1 MSFLTGLALRRRS
14 VTIMVILLILVG
26 GVVTYRAMER
36 ELFPEI
42 EFPNITILTIY
53 PSANPDSVVRD
64 VTEPIE
70 DAIDGMTGLNEIQ
83 SVSSENMSMIIAT
96 FEFGEDML
104 EAERAIV
111 SNINGLSFPAG
122 VEEPIVS
129 RMANDVWPVIQLSVI
144 GDRDIPSLQ
153 RIMDDLIIP
162 AIERVDGVLEAA
174 VLGRSDEQVLIT
186 VDTDKLEDLGIS
198 LSQVS
203 QAVRE
208 NNISF
213 PAGDIDDGKRI
224 FPVRTAHELGSLD
237 EIRNLVAGFEQVPGS
252 PRGQRPIL
260 LSDIAEVRLGTA
272 EASRISRTNGKP
284 SLAILVIKEPEAN
297 TVDVTDQVLEALA
310 QIEGLPPDVEIITL
324 TNNGPEIQAQLSSL
338 VREGFW
344 GLLFAVAMVFL
355 FLVNLRPTVLKG
367 ISLTLRPTLIIGLSI
382 PLSILTGIVFMGFT
396 DLTLN
401 MMTLAGL
408 AIAVGRV
415 VDDSIVVLENMY
427 RHIQAGEERLQ
438 AAVEGTKE
446 VGAAIVSSTLTTV
459 VVFVPLAFI
468 QGLVGSFFSPF
479 AMAVSFALIA
489 STFVALTAVPVLGV
503 IFLRR
508 GDFPDD
514 PTSRASSTG
523 LDTWL
528 QRLYIPTL
536 LWSLRHKLAT
546 LVIAIAT
553 VIASLGLIF
562 VIPVTLFPAG
572 SPEFLT
578 VDLELPNGTSVGRTF
593 REMMTVES
601 VLADFKDRG
610 MVKAYRV
617 TLGSASGQFGPGVV
631 AGGGFHRAGFIVPLE
646 DGVPSDIAA
655 RIRERLPGKDEVAIT
670 VKEIVDGPPTG
681 ELEVIITGS
690 NFTDITAV
698 AKQLQSDL
706 GGLEG
711 IINLTSDLS
720 DARDEVVVN
729 IDTRAA
735 AELGLST
742 QAVALQVNRY
752 IVGETVSEVDLEG
765 VTMDVVVRGHPDQV
779 EDIEKLKSLTIE
791 GPLGRV
797 KLGSVSHIALEQGP
811 VSISR
816 FDGERSAS
824 ISAGI
829 AGEDTRAVGGELA
842 AKIAALDIPPSV
854 EIKTGGIFQ
863 QIAEGFEDVFTAM
876 AVGIILVYLVMVATL
891 GSLRNPLVVVLSLPL
906 AVVGALV
913 ALALTGRTLSLS
925 ALMGILLLIGVVVTN
940 AIVLIVFVE
949 QLRERGY
956 GVFDALVEGSR
967 IRLRPILMTAFT
979 TTFALLPLA
988 TFGGKESVII
998 GAELATVVIG
1008 GLISSTFLTLVVVPV
1023 VYTLVHENI
1032 PALGERILRALRR
1045 APADRPALAGGSA
1058 DSGD

>member
-14 VTIMVILLILVG
+14 VTIMAILLILVG
-26 GVVTYRAMER
+26 GVVTYRGMER
-36 ELFPEI
+36 ESLPEI

-53 PSANPDSVVRD
+53 PSANPDAVVRD

-70 DAIDGMTGLNEIQ
+70 DAIDGMTALNEVR
-83 SVSSENMSMIIAT
+83 SVSSESMSMIIAT
-96 FEFGEDML
+96 FEFGEDMV
-104 EAERAIV
+104 EVERSIV

-122 VEEPIVS
+122 VEDPIVS
-129 RMANDVWPVIQLSVI
+129 RIASDVFPVMQLSVI

-153 RIMDDLIIP
+153 RIMDDLILPPIK
-162 AIERVDGVLEAA
+162 RVDGVFEVA

-186 VDTDKLEDLGIS
+186 ADTDKLEDLGIS

-213 PAGDIDDGKRI
+213 PAGAIDDGNRI

-237 EIRNLVAGFEQVPGS
+237 EIRNLVVGFERVPGS
-252 PRGQRPIL
+252 PRGQRPIR
-260 LSDIAEVRLGTA
+260 LSDVADVSLGTA
-272 EASRISRTNGKP
+272 DATRLSRTNGKP
-284 SLAILVIKEPEAN
+284 SLAIAVTKDPDAN
-297 TVDVTDQVLEALA
+297 TVDVTAQVLEALA

-324 TNNGPEIQAQLSSL
+324 TNDGPEIQAQLSSL
-338 VREGFW
+338 VREGLW
-344 GLLFAVAMVFL
+344 GLVFAVAMVFA
-355 FLVNLRPTVLKG
+355 FLLNLRPTILKG
-367 ISLTLRPTLIIGLSI
+367 VTLTLRPTLIIGLSI
-382 PLSILTGIVFMGFT
+382 PLSILTGILFMGFT

-427 RHIQAGEERLQ
+427 RHIQAGEDRMH

-459 VVFVPLAFI
+459 AVFIPLAFI

-479 AMAVSFALIA
+479 ALAVSFALIA

-503 IFLRR
+503 IFLRQ
-508 GDFPDD
+508 GDMAGDGS
-514 PTSRASSTG
+514 TTTHSTG
-523 LDTWL
+523 LDTYL

-546 LVIAIAT
+546 LAIAITT

-562 VIPVTLFPAG
+562 VIPVTLFPGG

-578 VDLELPNGTSVGRTF
+578 VDIELPNGSSVGRTF
-593 REMMTVES
+593 REVMLVES
-601 VLADFKDRG
+601 VLADFKDQG
-610 MVKAYRV
+610 MVKAYQV
-617 TLGSASGQFGPGVV
+617 TLGASSDQFGPAA
-631 AGGGFHRAGFIVPLE
+631 AGGGLHTAGFIVALE
-646 DGVPSDIAA
+646 DGAPSDIADQV
-655 RIRERLPGKDEVAIT
+655 RERLPEKDEAAIT
-670 VKEIVDGPPTG
+670 VKEIVGGPPSD
-681 ELEVIITGS
+681 ELEVTVTGS
-690 NFTDITAV
+690 NFTDIAAV
-698 AKQLQSDL
+698 AKQLLSDM
-706 GGLEG
+706 GDLEG

-729 IDTRAA
+729 IDTQAT
-735 AELGLST
+735 AELGLT
-742 QAVALQVNRY
+742 TRAVGLQVNRY
-752 IVGETVSEVDLEG
+752 IVGETVSEVDLQG
-765 VTMDVVVRGHPDQV
+765 VTMDVVLRGHPDQV
-779 EDIEKLKSLTIE
+779 EDVEKLKSLTIE
-791 GPLGRV
+791 GPLGPV
-797 KLGSVSHIALEQGP
+797 KLGAVSHIALEQGP

-829 AGEDTRAVGGELA
+829 VAEDTQSVGRALA
-842 AKIAALDIPPSV
+842 AKIADLDIPSSV
-854 EIKTGGIFQ
+854 EVKTGGIFQ
-863 QIAEGFEDVFTAM
+863 QIAEGFDDVFTAM

-891 GSLRNPLVVVLSLPL
+891 GSLRNPLVVVLTLPL

-925 ALMGILLLIGVVVTN
+925 AMMGILLLIGLVVTN

-949 QLRERGY
+949 QLGERGY
-956 GVFDALVEGSR
+956 GVFDALVEASR
-967 IRLRPILMTAFT
+967 VRMRPILMTAFT

-988 TFGGKESVII
+988 TFGGKENVII

-1023 VYTLVHENI
+1023 VYTLLHENI
-1032 PALGERILRALRR
+1032 PAVGGRMVSALSR
-1045 APADRPALAGGSA
+1045 APADRPTLAGGSA
-1058 DSGD
+1058 DGGD

>member
-14 VTIMVILLILVG
+14 VTIMVILLLMLG
-26 GVVTYRAMER
+26 GVVTYRSMER
-36 ELFPEI
+36 EAFPEI

-53 PSANPDSVVRD
+53 PSANPDAVVRD
-64 VTEPIE
+64 VTDPIE
-70 DAIDGMTGLNEIQ
+70 DAIDGMTGLNKIQ
-83 SVSSENMSMIIAT
+83 STSSENMSMILAT
-96 FEFGEDML
+96 FEFGEDMI

-129 RMANDVWPVIQLSVI
+129 RIANDVWPVIQLSVI

-153 RIMDDLIIP
+153 RIMDDMILP
-162 AIERVDGVLEAA
+162 PIERVDGVLEAA

-186 VDTDKLEDLGIS
+186 ADTGKLEDLGIS
-198 LSQVS
+198 LTQVS

-213 PAGDIDDGKRI
+213 PAGAIDDGKTI
-224 FPVRTAHELGSLD
+224 FPVRTAHELVSLD
-237 EIRNLVAGFEQVPGS
+237 EIRNLVVGFEHVPGS
-252 PRGQRPIL
+252 PRGQRPIR
-260 LSDIAEVRLGTA
+260 LSDVAEVRLGTA

-284 SLAILVIKEPEAN
+284 SLAILVIKEADAN
-297 TVDVTDQVLEALA
+297 TVDVTAQVLEALVN
-310 QIEGLPPDVEIITL
+310 IEGLPPDVEIITL

-338 VREGFW
+338 VREGLF
-344 GLLFAVAMVFL
+344 GLVFAVAMVFL
-355 FLVNLRPTVLKG
+355 FLINLRPTVLKG
-367 ISLTLRPTLIIGLSI
+367 VTLTLRPTLIIGMSI
-382 PLSILTGIVFMGFT
+382 PLSILTGIVLMGFT

-427 RHIQAGEERLQ
+427 RHIQSGDDRLR
-438 AAVEGTKE
+438 AAIDGTRE

-459 VVFVPLAFI
+459 VVFLPLGFI

-479 AMAVSFALIA
+479 ALAVSFALVA

-503 IFLRR
+503 IFLRQ
-508 GDFPDD
+508 GDMTGVGSPN
-514 PTSRASSTG
+514 TTSTG

-528 QRLYIPTL
+528 QGLYIPML

-546 LVIAIAT
+546 LGIAITT
-553 VIASLGLIF
+553 VIASLGLVF

-578 VDLELPNGTSVGRTF
+578 VDVELPNGTSVGRTF
-593 REMMTVES
+593 QEVMRVERI
-601 VLADFKDRG
+601 LDDFKDQG
-610 MVKAYRV
+610 MVKAYQV
-617 TLGSASGQFGPGVV
+617 TLGGASDEFGPSA
-631 AGGGFHRAGFIVPLE
+631 AGGGFHAAGFIVALE
-646 DGVPSDIAA
+646 DGVPSDVSDL
-655 RIRERLPGKDEVAIT
+655 IRERLPEKGETAIT
-670 VKEIVDGPPTG
+670 VKEFSDGPPTD

-690 NFTDITAV
+690 NFTDIAAV
-698 AKQLQSDL
+698 AEQLQSELGDL
-706 GGLEG
+706 DG
-711 IINLTSDLS
+711 IINLTSDLN

-729 IDTRAA
+729 IDTQAS

-742 QAVALQVNRY
+742 QSVALQVNRY

-779 EDIEKLKSLTIE
+779 EDVEKLKSLTIE

-829 AGEDTRAVGGELA
+829 AAEDTQAVGKELA
-842 AKIAALDIPPSV
+842 GKIAGLEIPSSV

-967 IRLRPILMTAFT
+967 VRMRPILMTAFT

-988 TFGGKESVII
+988 TFGGRESVII

-1023 VYTLVHENI
+1023 VYTLVHESI
-1032 PALGERILRALRR
+1032 PAVGDRFLAALRR
-1045 APADRPALAGGSA
+1045 VPADRPTLAGGSA
-1058 DSGD
+1058 NGGD